1 MVANSDRTCPL
12 PRRMLMAASALA
24 VGFSLSAAAQTA
36 PAPAPASSTTAVQS
50 YSSSSSP
57 YEAWLTP
64 NALPG
69 AAYLA
74 SPSPNPSPQ
83 YGNSNRYPTYQS
95 SFSHIAIE
103 AGAGFTAPIGNDT
116 HPYESPGWNVN
127 ETWGWNV
134 NVGGGWNFTKHFG
147 ALLEYT
153 FDKQKIP
160 GDTLS
165 TIYAQANADGAG
177 LTYPLGG
184 NVNTWSFTVDPIYYV
199 PVTHRS
205 GVYVTGGG
213 GFYRKVANF
222 TEPQLEEE
230 CYYYYCGYGYG
241 NATAAHSSSN
251 QGGINAGFGLYWKAF
266 GEDSNAKF
274 YAETRYVWVDSPV
287 ASDKDPFG
295 GGTEG
300 LIPVTVGIRF

>member
-1 MVANSDRTCPL
+1 MVAKCNRTCPL
-12 PRRMLMAASALA
+12 SRRMLIAASALA

-36 PAPAPASSTTAVQS
+36 NAPAPAAQAQS

-57 YEAWLTP
+57 YLAFLSSD
-64 NALPG
+64 ALPTG
-69 AAYLA
+69 SFSAAPTA
-74 SPSPNPSPQ
+74 SPSPQ
-83 YGNSNRYPTYQS
+83 YGNNRYPSYPNYTS
-95 SFSHIAIE
+95 SWSHIAIE

-127 ETWGWNV
+127 ETWGYNI

-160 GDTLS
+160 GATLS
-165 TIYAQANADGAG
+165 TIYAQANDDGAD

-184 NVNTWSFTVDPIYYV
+184 NVNTWSLTVDPIYYL
-199 PVTHRS
+199 PVTHKS

-222 TEPQLEEE
+222 TEPELEEE

-251 QGGINAGFGLYWKAF
+251 QGGINAGLGIYWKAF
-266 GEDSNAKF
+266 GADSNAKF

-287 ASDKDPFG
+287 ASNSDPFG

-300 LIPVTVGIRF
+300 LVPVTFGIRF